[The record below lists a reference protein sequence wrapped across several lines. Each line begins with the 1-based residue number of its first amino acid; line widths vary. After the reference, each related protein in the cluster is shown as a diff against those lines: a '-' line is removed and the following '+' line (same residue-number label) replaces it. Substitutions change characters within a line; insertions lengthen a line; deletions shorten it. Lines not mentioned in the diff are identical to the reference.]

1 MLNSI
6 RNFFSA
12 PIFEDDEEKTRS
24 AELLNTILVNGYLL
38 ILLILIALLIGN
50 AIMAMVIPIVIL
62 FFLFFFI
69 HIILKLSYVKEA
81 TFLLV
86 VIVTIIL
93 TISIIAGGTIR
104 VSSLSFYVLL
114 NIISGV
120 IISRRA
126 MYISSVINTTIVFL
140 LLWAENTGKLPAP
153 TYTPSAQ
160 PAIIFAAAS
169 ILAAIILNLAIKR
182 LNEALRDA
190 QYETTLAQEN
200 LSLEIELAQRAS
212 TLEERASYLETSA
225 EISRSIA
232 SITDTNILISKIV
245 QLIQEKFNLY
255 YVGLFLVDE
264 TNQWAILKS
273 GTGEAGKE
281 MLKAQHRLKIG
292 TGMIGWSIE
301 NAQSR
306 IALDVGADAIHFEN
320 PYLPKTRSEGAIPLR
335 SRGRVLGA
343 LTIQSTQ
350 PVAFT
355 DDIITTLQI
364 MTDQIAI
371 ALDNATLF
379 EKSELALKAER
390 KAYGQLRQEDWV
402 ALLQSKKLPKYTADS
417 LDKVHIS
424 EEPLTNKTP
433 QAHPILEDDG
443 YTAMI
448 PIKMRGTILGGIKLY
463 KSPKRG
469 VWTEAQ
475 LELAETLSEEISVAL
490 ESARLFDQSQRR
502 AARERVVGQTATRL
516 RETLEIEGVLE
527 IAAQELRNAL
537 KVSEAEVWLNANEA
551 QTPSTEEKE

>member
-6 RNFFSA
+6 KNFFSA

-38 ILLILIALLIGN
+38 ILLILIAFIIGN
-50 AIMAMVIPIVIL
+50 AIMAMVIPVVIL

-69 HIILKLSYVKEA
+69 HIILKLGYLKPA
-81 TFLLV
+81 TYSLIT
-86 VIVTIIL
+86 IVTIIL
-93 TISIIAGGTIR
+93 TAAIAAGGTIR
-104 VSSLSFYVLL
+104 VSSLSFYILL
-114 NIISGV
+114 SIISGV
-120 IISRRA
+120 IISRNA
-126 MYISSVINTTIVFL
+126 MYVTSTLNTLIVFA

-169 ILAAIILNLAIKR
+169 LLAAIVLNLAIKK
-182 LNEALRDA
+182 LNEALKNA
-190 QYETTLAQEN
+190 QHETELAQKN
-200 LSLEIELAQRAS
+200 LGLEIELEQRAS
-212 TLEERASYLETSA
+212 ALAERASYLETSA

-232 SITDTNILISKIV
+232 SVTDTNILISKIV

-264 TNQWAILKS
+264 ANKWAILKS

-281 MLKAQHRLKIG
+281 MLKAKHRLKIG
-292 TGMIGWSIE
+292 SGMIGWSIE

-306 IALDVGADAIHFEN
+306 IALDVGEDAVHFEN

-355 DDIITTLQI
+355 NEIITTLQI
-364 MTDQIAI
+364 MTDQVAI

-379 EKSELALKAER
+379 EKSELALEAER

-402 ALLQSKKLPKYTADS
+402 TLLQNKKLPKYTADS

-424 EEPLTNKTP
+424 KEAIINETP
-433 QAHPILEDDG
+433 QEHLILEDNG
-443 YTAMI
+443 YTAI
-448 PIKMRGTILGGIKLY
+448 VPIKMRGTILGGIKLH

-469 VWTEAQ
+469 VWTKSQ

-502 AARERVVGQTATRL
+502 VAREHIIGQTATRL
-516 RETLEIEGVLE
+516 RETLEIEGVLK

-537 KVSEAEVWLNANEA
+537 KISEAEVWLNANER
-551 QTPSTEEKE
+551 QSTEEKE

>member
-6 RNFFSA
+6 KNFFSA

-38 ILLILIALLIGN
+38 ILLILIAFIIGN
-50 AIMAMVIPIVIL
+50 AIMAMVIPVVIL

-69 HIILKLSYVKEA
+69 HIILKLGYLKPA
-81 TFLLV
+81 TYSLIT
-86 VIVTIIL
+86 IVTIIL
-93 TISIIAGGTIR
+93 TAAIAAGGTIR
-104 VSSLSFYVLL
+104 VSSLSFYILL
-114 NIISGV
+114 SIISGV
-120 IISRRA
+120 IISRNA
-126 MYISSVINTTIVFL
+126 MYVTSTLNTLIVFA

-169 ILAAIILNLAIKR
+169 LLAAIVLNLAIKK
-182 LNEALRDA
+182 LNEALKNA
-190 QYETTLAQEN
+190 QHETELAQKN
-200 LSLEIELAQRAS
+200 LGLEIELEQRAS
-212 TLEERASYLETSA
+212 ALAERASYLETSA

-232 SITDTNILISKIV
+232 SVTDTNILISKIV

-264 TNQWAILKS
+264 TNKWAILKS

-281 MLKAQHRLKIG
+281 MLKAKHRLKIG
-292 TGMIGWSIE
+292 SGMIGWSIE

-306 IALDVGADAIHFEN
+306 IALDVGEDAVHFEN

-355 DDIITTLQI
+355 NEIITTLQI
-364 MTDQIAI
+364 MTDQVAI
-371 ALDNATLF
+371 ALDNAMLF
-379 EKSELALKAER
+379 EKSELALEAER

-402 ALLQSKKLPKYTADS
+402 TLLQNKKLPKYTADS

-424 EEPLTNKTP
+424 KEAIINETP
-433 QAHPILEDDG
+433 QEHLILEDNG
-443 YTAMI
+443 YTAI
-448 PIKMRGTILGGIKLY
+448 VPIKMRGTILGGIKLH

-469 VWTEAQ
+469 VWTKSQ

-502 AARERVVGQTATRL
+502 VAREHIIGQTATRL
-516 RETLEIEGVLE
+516 RETLEIEGVLK

-537 KVSEAEVWLNANEA
+537 KISEAEVWLNANER
-551 QTPSTEEKE
+551 QSTEEKE

>member
-6 RNFFSA
+6 KNFFSA

-38 ILLILIALLIGN
+38 VLLILIAFIIGN
-50 AIMAMVIPIVIL
+50 AIMAMVIPVVIL

-69 HIILKLSYVKEA
+69 HIILKLGYLKPA
-81 TFLLV
+81 TYSLIT
-86 VIVTIIL
+86 IVTIIL
-93 TISIIAGGTIR
+93 TAAIAAGGTIR
-104 VSSLSFYVLL
+104 VSSLSFYILL
-114 NIISGV
+114 SIISGV
-120 IISRRA
+120 IISRNA
-126 MYISSVINTTIVFL
+126 MYVTSTLNTLIVFA

-169 ILAAIILNLAIKR
+169 LLAAIVLNLAIKK
-182 LNEALRDA
+182 LNEALKNA
-190 QYETTLAQEN
+190 QHETELAQKN
-200 LSLEIELAQRAS
+200 LGLEIELEQRAS
-212 TLEERASYLETSA
+212 ALAERASYLETSA

-232 SITDTNILISKIV
+232 SVTDTNILISKIV

-264 TNQWAILKS
+264 ANKWAILKS

-281 MLKAQHRLKIG
+281 MLKAKHRLKIG
-292 TGMIGWSIE
+292 SGMIGWSIE

-306 IALDVGADAIHFEN
+306 IALDVGEDAVHFEN

-355 DDIITTLQI
+355 NEIITTLQI
-364 MTDQIAI
+364 MTDQVAI
-371 ALDNATLF
+371 ALDNAMLF
-379 EKSELALKAER
+379 EKSELALEAER

-402 ALLQSKKLPKYTADS
+402 TLLQNKKLPKYTADS

-424 EEPLTNKTP
+424 KEAIINETP
-433 QAHPILEDDG
+433 QEHLILEDNG
-443 YTAMI
+443 YTAI
-448 PIKMRGTILGGIKLY
+448 VPIKMRGTILGGIKLH

-469 VWTEAQ
+469 VWTKSQ

-502 AARERVVGQTATRL
+502 VAREHIIGQTATRL
-516 RETLEIEGVLE
+516 RETLEIEGVLK

-537 KVSEAEVWLNANEA
+537 KISEAEVWLNANER
-551 QTPSTEEKE
+551 QSTEEKE